1 MRNLLITLAL
11 GLSLSVVA
19 QDKPQGDIRATK
31 IESTGNEITPSNT
44 QSSTTVISPSN
55 PVRNET
61 PVSENTD
68 TYQNPTHAAR
78 QGNDYYYN
86 RNSNIDDVYQGRY
99 YEPPTRNEM
108 RYRQG
113 QACFTE
119 FELNIRPFTLLNGFY
134 GAGLELSTSCKS
146 SFLFDFSSGRSTL
159 FDLQATSGMAGFR
172 LYSKT
177 GMVGRY
183 ASLRA
188 RFRSYENGDYF
199 GGNLSLMGGYKANW
213 DGVTLAGEFGLG
225 YQGIDGSYL
234 TLPTWA
240 ITLGYK
246 L

>member
-1 MRNLLITLAL
+1 MKNIILALTL
-11 GLSLSVVA
+11 GLSVSVTA
-19 QDKPQGDIRATK
+19 QDKPQGDVRATN

-44 QSSTTVISPSN
+44 QSSTPVISPST
-55 PVRNET
+55 PVRNENS
-61 PVSENTD
+61 VEVNTD
-68 TYQNPTHAAR
+68 TYQNSTYR
-78 QGNDYYYN
+78 DYDYRSNVDNVYY
-86 RNSNIDDVYQGRY
+86 GRY
-99 YEPPTRNEM
+99 QELPSRNEM

-113 QACFTE
+113 QQCFTE
-119 FELNIRPFTLLNGFY
+119 FELNIRPFTLLNGYY

-159 FDLQATSGMAGFR
+159 FDLQATSGLVGFR
-172 LYSKT
+172 FYSKT

-188 RFRSYENGDYF
+188 RARSYENGSYY
-199 GGNLSLMGGYKANW
+199 GGNLSLMAGYKANW

-225 YQGIDGSYL
+225 YQGADGLYV

-240 ITLGYK
+240 VTLGYK

>member
-1 MRNLLITLAL
+1 MKNLLLILTL

-19 QDKPQGDIRATK
+19 QDKPQGDIRATN
-31 IESTGNEITPSNT
+31 IESTGNQITPSNT
-44 QSSTTVISPSN
+44 QSSTPVISPSN

-68 TYQNPTHAAR
+68 TYQNSTYR
-78 QGNDYYYN
+78 DYDYRSNVDNVYY
-86 RNSNIDDVYQGRY
+86 GRY
-99 YEPPTRNEM
+99 QEPPTRNEM

-113 QACFTE
+113 QQCFTE
-119 FELNIRPFTLLNGFY
+119 FELNLRPFTLLNGYY
-134 GAGLELSTSCKS
+134 GAGLELSTSCRA
-146 SFLFDFSSGRSTL
+146 SFLFDFNSGYSTL
-159 FDLQATSGMAGFR
+159 FDLQATSGMVGFR
-172 LYSKT
+172 FYSKT

-183 ASLRA
+183 ASVRA
-188 RFRSYENGDYF
+188 RARSYENGDYF
-199 GGNLSLMGGYKANW
+199 GGNLALTGGYKANW

-225 YQGIDGSYL
+225 YQGADGIYI

>member
-1 MRNLLITLAL
+1 MKNLLVTLAL

-31 IESTGNEITPSNT
+31 IESTGNEIIPSNT
-44 QSSTTVISPSN
+44 QSSTPVISPST

-68 TYQNPTHAAR
+68 TYQNSTYR
-78 QGNDYYYN
+78 DYDYRNNVDNVYY
-86 RNSNIDDVYQGRY
+86 GRY
-99 YEPPTRNEM
+99 QEPPTRNEM

-113 QACFTE
+113 QQCFTE
-119 FELNIRPFTLLNGFY
+119 FEINTRPFTLLNGYY
-134 GAGLELSTSCKS
+134 GAGLELSTSCKT
-146 SFLFDFSSGRSTL
+146 SFLFDFSSGTSTL
-159 FDLQATSGMAGFR
+159 FDVQATSGLVGLRF
-172 LYSKT
+172 YSKT

-183 ASLRA
+183 VSTRA

-199 GGNLSLMGGYKANW
+199 GGNLSLMAGYKANW

-225 YQGIDGSYL
+225 YQGADGAYL

>member
-1 MRNLLITLAL
+1 MKNLLLTLTL
-11 GLSLSVVA
+11 GLSLGVVA

-31 IESTGNEITPSNT
+31 IESTGNDITPSNT
-44 QSSTTVISPSN
+44 QSSTPVISPST

-68 TYQNPTHAAR
+68 TYQNSTYR
-78 QGNDYYYN
+78 DYDYRNNVDNVYY
-86 RNSNIDDVYQGRY
+86 GRY
-99 YEPPTRNEM
+99 QEPPTRNEV

-113 QACFTE
+113 QQCFTE
-119 FELNIRPFTLLNGFY
+119 FEINTRPFTLLNGYY
-134 GAGLELSTSCKS
+134 GAGLELSTSCKT
-146 SFLFDFSSGRSTL
+146 SFLFDFSSGTSTL
-159 FDLQATSGMAGFR
+159 FDVQATSGLVGLRF
-172 LYSKT
+172 YSKT

-183 ASLRA
+183 VSTRA

-199 GGNLSLMGGYKANW
+199 GGNLSLMAGYKANW

-225 YQGIDGSYL
+225 YQGADGAYL

>member
-1 MRNLLITLAL
+1 MKNLLLILTL
-11 GLSLSVVA
+11 GLSLSAVA
-19 QDKPQGDIRATK
+19 QDKPQGDIRATN

-44 QSSTTVISPSN
+44 QSSTPVISPSN

-68 TYQNPTHAAR
+68 TYPNSTYR
-78 QGNDYYYN
+78 DYDYRNNVDNVYY
-86 RNSNIDDVYQGRY
+86 GRY
-99 YEPPTRNEM
+99 QEPPTRNEM

-113 QACFTE
+113 QQCFTE
-119 FELNIRPFTLLNGFY
+119 FELNIRPFTLLNGYY

-159 FDLQATSGMAGFR
+159 FDLQATSGLVGLRF
-172 LYSKT
+172 YSKT

-183 ASLRA
+183 ASVRA

-213 DGVTLAGEFGLG
+213 DGVTLAGEVGLG

>member
-1 MRNLLITLAL
+1 MKNLLLILTL

-68 TYQNPTHAAR
+68 TYQNSTYR
-78 QGNDYYYN
+78 DYDYRSNVDNVYY
-86 RNSNIDDVYQGRY
+86 GRY
-99 YEPPTRNEM
+99 QEPPTRNEM

-113 QACFTE
+113 QQCFTE
-119 FELNIRPFTLLNGFY
+119 FELNIRPFTLLNGYY

-159 FDLQATSGMAGFR
+159 FDLQATSGLVGLRF
-172 LYSKT
+172 YSKT

-183 ASLRA
+183 ASVRA

-213 DGVTLAGEFGLG
+213 DGVTLAGEVGLG

>member
-1 MRNLLITLAL
+1 MKNLLVTLAL

-19 QDKPQGDIRATK
+19 QDKPQGDIRAIK
-31 IESTGNEITPSNT
+31 IESTGNEIIPSNT
-44 QSSTTVISPSN
+44 QSSTPVISPSN

-68 TYQNPTHAAR
+68 TYQNSTYR
-78 QGNDYYYN
+78 DYDYRNNVDNVYY
-86 RNSNIDDVYQGRY
+86 GRY
-99 YEPPTRNEM
+99 QEPPTRNEM

-113 QACFTE
+113 QQCFTE
-119 FELNIRPFTLLNGFY
+119 FEINTRPFTLLNGYY
-134 GAGLELSTSCKS
+134 GAGLELSTSCKT
-146 SFLFDFSSGRSTL
+146 SFLFDFSSGTSTL
-159 FDLQATSGMAGFR
+159 FDVQATSGLVGLRF
-172 LYSKT
+172 YSKT

-183 ASLRA
+183 VSTRA

-199 GGNLSLMGGYKANW
+199 GGNLSLMAGYKANW

-225 YQGIDGSYL
+225 YQGADGAYL

>member
-44 QSSTTVISPSN
+44 QSSTPVISPSN

-68 TYQNPTHAAR
+68 TYQNSTYR
-78 QGNDYYYN
+78 DYDYRNNVDNVYY
-86 RNSNIDDVYQGRY
+86 GRY
-99 YEPPTRNEM
+99 QEPPTRNEM

-113 QACFTE
+113 QQCFTE
-119 FELNIRPFTLLNGFY
+119 FEINTRPFTLLNGYY
-134 GAGLELSTSCKS
+134 GAGLELSTSCKT
-146 SFLFDFSSGRSTL
+146 SFLFDFSSGTSTL
-159 FDLQATSGMAGFR
+159 FDVQATSGLVGLRF
-172 LYSKT
+172 YSKT

-183 ASLRA
+183 VSTRA

-199 GGNLSLMGGYKANW
+199 GGNLSLMAGYKANW

-225 YQGIDGSYL
+225 YQGADGAYL

>member
-1 MRNLLITLAL
+1 MKNLLLAISL

-44 QSSTTVISPSN
+44 QSSTPVISPSN

-68 TYQNPTHAAR
+68 TYQNSTYR
-78 QGNDYYYN
+78 DYDYRNNVDNVYY
-86 RNSNIDDVYQGRY
+86 GRY
-99 YEPPTRNEM
+99 QEPPTRNEM

-113 QACFTE
+113 QECFTE
-119 FELNIRPFTLLNGFY
+119 FEINTRPFTLLNGYY
-134 GAGLELSTSCKS
+134 GAGLELSTSCKT
-146 SFLFDFSSGRSTL
+146 SFLFDFSSGTSTL
-159 FDLQATSGMAGFR
+159 FDVQATSGLVGLRF
-172 LYSKT
+172 YSKT

-183 ASLRA
+183 VSTRA

-199 GGNLSLMGGYKANW
+199 GGNLSLMAGYKANW

-225 YQGIDGSYL
+225 YQGADGAYL

>member
-1 MRNLLITLAL
+1 MKNLLLTLTL

-44 QSSTTVISPSN
+44 QSSTPVISPSN

-68 TYQNPTHAAR
+68 TYQNSTYR
-78 QGNDYYYN
+78 DYDYRNNVDNVYY
-86 RNSNIDDVYQGRY
+86 GRY
-99 YEPPTRNEM
+99 QEPPTRNEM

-113 QACFTE
+113 QQCFTE
-119 FELNIRPFTLLNGFY
+119 FEINTRPFTLLNGYY
-134 GAGLELSTSCKS
+134 GAGLELSTSCKT
-146 SFLFDFSSGRSTL
+146 SFLFDFSSGTSTL
-159 FDLQATSGMAGFR
+159 FDVQATSGLVGLRF
-172 LYSKT
+172 YSKT

-183 ASLRA
+183 VSTRA

-199 GGNLSLMGGYKANW
+199 GGNLSLMAGYKANW

>member
-1 MRNLLITLAL
+1 MKNLLITLAL
-11 GLSLSVVA
+11 GLSLGVVA

-31 IESTGNEITPSNT
+31 VESTGNQITPSNN
-44 QSSTTVISPSN
+44 QSNTNVS
-55 PVRNET
+55 T
-61 PVSENTD
+61 PVQNNTQVED
-68 TYQNPTHAAR
+68 INYRDEQR
-78 QGNDYYYN
+78 ENDYNRDYYRYDRGN
-86 RNSNIDDVYQGRY
+86 NVDNVYEGRY
-99 YEPPTRNEM
+99 YTPPTRNEM

-113 QACFTE
+113 QQCFTE
-119 FELNIRPFTLLNGFY
+119 FEVNTRPFTLLNGYY

-146 SFLFDFSSGRSTL
+146 SLLFDFTSGRSTL
-159 FDLQATSGMAGFR
+159 FDLQATSGMVGLRF
-172 LYSKT
+172 YSKT

-183 ASLRA
+183 VSTRA

-199 GGNLSLMGGYKANW
+199 GGNLSLMAGYKANW

-225 YQGIDGSYL
+225 YQGVDGAYL

>member
-1 MRNLLITLAL
+1 MKNLLITLAL

-31 IESTGNEITPSNT
+31 VESTGNQITPSNN
-44 QSSTTVISPSN
+44 QSNTNVS
-55 PVRNET
+55 T
-61 PVSENTD
+61 PVQNNTQVED
-68 TYQNPTHAAR
+68 INYRDEQR
-78 QGNDYYYN
+78 ENDYNRDYYRYDGGN
-86 RNSNIDDVYQGRY
+86 NVDNVYEGRY
-99 YEPPTRNEM
+99 YTPPTRNEM
-108 RYRQG
+108 RYRRG
-113 QACFTE
+113 QQCFTE

-146 SFLFDFSSGRSTL
+146 SFLFDFSSGTSTF
-159 FDLQATSGMAGFR
+159 FDVQATSGMVGFR

-188 RFRSYENGDYF
+188 RARSYENGDYF

-213 DGVTLAGEFGLG
+213 DGVTLSGEVGLG
-225 YQGIDGSYL
+225 YQGADGVYI

>member
-1 MRNLLITLAL
+1 MKNIILALTL
-11 GLSLSVVA
+11 GLSVSVTA
-19 QDKPQGDIRATK
+19 QDKPQGDVRATN

-44 QSSTTVISPSN
+44 QSSTPVISPST
-55 PVRNET
+55 PVRNENS
-61 PVSENTD
+61 VEVNTD
-68 TYQNPTHAAR
+68 TYQNSTYR
-78 QGNDYYYN
+78 DYDYRSNVDNVYY
-86 RNSNIDDVYQGRY
+86 GRY
-99 YEPPTRNEM
+99 QEPPSRNEM

-113 QACFTE
+113 QQCFTE
-119 FELNIRPFTLLNGFY
+119 FELNIRPFTLLNGYY

-159 FDLQATSGMAGFR
+159 FDLQATSGLVGFR
-172 LYSKT
+172 FYSKT

-188 RFRSYENGDYF
+188 RARSYENGSYY
-199 GGNLSLMGGYKANW
+199 GGNLSLMAGYKANW

-225 YQGIDGSYL
+225 YQGADGLYV

-240 ITLGYK
+240 VTLGYK

>member
-1 MRNLLITLAL
+1 MKNLLITLAL

-31 IESTGNEITPSNT
+31 VESTGNQITPSNN
-44 QSSTTVISPSN
+44 QSNTNVS
-55 PVRNET
+55 T
-61 PVSENTD
+61 PVQNNTQVED
-68 TYQNPTHAAR
+68 INYRDEQR
-78 QGNDYYYN
+78 ENDYNRDYYRYDRGN
-86 RNSNIDDVYQGRY
+86 NIDNVYEGRY
-99 YEPPTRNEM
+99 YTPPTRNEM

-113 QACFTE
+113 QQCFTE
-119 FELNIRPFTLLNGFY
+119 FELNVRPFTLLNGYY
-134 GAGLELSTSCKS
+134 GAGLELSTSCKA
-146 SFLFDFSSGRSTL
+146 SFLFDFNSGRSTL
-159 FDLQATSGMAGFR
+159 FDLQATSGMVGFR

-188 RFRSYENGDYF
+188 RARSYENGDYF
-199 GGNLSLMGGYKANW
+199 GGNLSLMAGYKANW
-213 DGVTLAGEFGLG
+213 DGVTLAGEVGLG
-225 YQGIDGSYL
+225 YQGADGVYI

>member
-1 MRNLLITLAL
+1 MKKLILLVVCVLFTHTTL
-11 GLSLSVVA
+11 A

-44 QSSTTVISPSN
+44 QSSTPAISPSN

-68 TYQNPTHAAR
+68 TYQNSTYR
-78 QGNDYYYN
+78 DYDYRNNVDNVYY
-86 RNSNIDDVYQGRY
+86 GRY
-99 YEPPTRNEM
+99 QEPPTRNEM

-113 QACFTE
+113 RDCFTE
-119 FELNIRPFTLLNGFY
+119 FELNIRPFTLLNGYY

-146 SFLFDFSSGRSTL
+146 SFLFDFSSGTSTL
-159 FDLQATSGMAGFR
+159 LDVQATSGLVGLRF
-172 LYSKT
+172 YSKT

-183 ASLRA
+183 VSTRA

-199 GGNLSLMGGYKANW
+199 GGNLSLMAGYKANW

-225 YQGIDGSYL
+225 YQGADGVYL